1 MDSIGNRSCKRI
13 MHEKHPLHK
22 IMCVLIRCMIKGFR
36 WRLLLFDWEI
46 NSFSKTNVTSEGA
59 VSHNVLYYQQLSI
72 ARYEVCFDANNY
84 LELQPLR
91 WVVSFTMVICIVSS
105 HFDLQL
111 ISILAVYEIA
121 PRGHLGLTT
130 YKELLQ
136 WHLRHHIEL
145 AILRPNPN
153 LRLWLWLR
161 LLLRVLLRTYYTSTH
176 DDA

>member
-1 MDSIGNRSCKRI
+1 MKVLDSIGNRSCKRI
-13 MHEKHPLHK
+13 MHEKQPLHK
-22 IMCVLIRCMIKGFR
+22 IMCVLIRCMIKGFS

-105 HFDLQL
+105 HLDWF
-111 ISILAVYEIA
+111 AVKINLSCLWNCSQGSFRVDNIQGA
-121 PRGHLGLTT
+121 FTMTFTT
-130 YKELLQ
+130 PY
-136 WHLRHHIEL
+136 W
-145 AILRPNPN
+145 AS
-153 LRLWLWLR
+153 
-161 LLLRVLLRTYYTSTH
+161 YTKAESEFAAMAMAT
-176 DDA
+176 AVAKGVA